1 MDYPKSVPSVG
12 LVNGVFVDEN
22 PLAGTPGSLIPA
34 KWGNSVT
41 QELLTTII
49 EAGLVPAED
58 ENNQLC
64 QAIRTLAKLDPRQ
77 NFPAQ
82 VYRRN
87 LLINGNFDIWQRGTT
102 NLNPN
107 TGAFVA
113 DRFRC
118 DWNGNAGVN
127 ISRQSFLLGQSEV
140 PHEPRF
146 FYRWQQVVAGAGATV
161 HKISQAVESVR
172 TLAGKVAT
180 ITFWAKADTSRQ
192 VSLTMTQF
200 FGNGGSVSVVTPV
213 AAFQVKSAWA
223 KYSATFQVPSIAGK
237 VVGAAGNDYLMLSF
251 DLPLNVLQT
260 LDLAQIQLEESPVA
274 TPFENRSP
282 VEELLL
288 CQRYY
293 EKTYKQDTPPGSATN
308 VVEGCLISIV
318 NMGQSGPASQPLAQ
332 WPFKVEKRAIPSIS
346 LFRPAQSGT
355 LGQWRSGSDEVSSAN
370 AVSYATSPR
379 GTWVH
384 NSDIGLV
391 SQTYYIH
398 ATADAEF

>member
-12 LVNGVFVDEN
+12 LVNGRFVDEN

-49 EAGLVPAED
+49 EAGLVPTED
-58 ENNQLC
+58 KNDQLC
-64 QAIRTLAKLDPRQ
+64 EAIRVLARLDPRQ

-127 ISRQSFLLGQSEV
+127 ISRQGFLLGQSEV
-140 PHEPRF
+140 PHEPRY

-161 HKISQAVESVR
+161 HKISQAIESVR

-180 ITFWAKADTSRQ
+180 VTFWAKADTSRQ
-192 VSLTMTQF
+192 VALTVTQF
-200 FGNGGSVSVVTPV
+200 FGSGGSVSVVTPV
-213 AAFQVKSAWA
+213 AAFQVKDTWA

-237 VVGAAGNDYLMLSF
+237 TIGAAGNDYLLLSF
-251 DLPLNVLQT
+251 DLPLNVMQT
-260 LDLAQIQLEESPVA
+260 FDLAQIQLEDSPIA
-274 TPFENRSP
+274 TPFENRGAA
-282 VEELLL
+282 EELRL

-293 EKTYKQDTPPGSATN
+293 EKTFSQDVQPGNTN
-308 VVEGCLISIV
+308 NLAGCLVSIV
-318 NMGQSGPASQPLAQ
+318 KMGQSGSASQPLAQ

-346 LFRPAQSGT
+346 LYRPLQNGA
-355 LGQWRSGSDEVSSAN
+355 LWQWRSGSDEVSSAN
-370 AVSYATSPR
+370 ALSYATSTR

-384 NSDIGLV
+384 NSDNGLPP
-391 SQTYYIH
+391 QTYYIH
-398 ATADAEF
+398 ATADAEL

>member
-12 LVNGVFVDEN
+12 LVNGRFVDEN

-58 ENNQLC
+58 RNDQLC
-64 QAIRTLAKLDPRQ
+64 EAIRTLAKLDPRQ

-82 VYRRN
+82 VYRKN

-102 NLNPN
+102 NPNPN
-107 TGAFVA
+107 SGAFIT

-127 ISRQSFLLGQSEV
+127 ISRQNFLLGQTEV
-140 PHEPRF
+140 PHEPQF
-146 FYRWQQVVAGAGATV
+146 FYRWQQVIAGAGATI
-161 HKISQAVESVR
+161 HKISQTVESVR

-180 ITFWAKADTSRQ
+180 VSFWAKADTARQ
-192 VSLTMTQF
+192 IALTVTQL
-200 FGNGGSVSVVTPV
+200 FGNGGSVPVVTPV
-213 AAFQVKSAWA
+213 AAFQVKSTWA
-223 KYSATFQVPSIAGK
+223 KYTATFQVPSIAGK
-237 VVGAAGNDYLMLSF
+237 LIGAASNDSLMLSF

-260 LDLAQIQLEESPVA
+260 FDLAQVQLEDSPVA

-282 VEELLL
+282 AEELLL

-308 VVEGCLISIV
+308 LEGCLISIV

-332 WPFKVEKRAIPSIS
+332 WPFKVEKRAIPSIT
-346 LFRPAQSGT
+346 LYRPSQNGT
-355 LGQWRSGSDEVSSAN
+355 LGQWRSGSDEFSSAS
-370 AVSYATSPR
+370 AVAYATSTR

-384 NSDIGLV
+384 NSDNGLV

-398 ATADAEF
+398 ATADAEL